1 MIYLFACDQHVLVAL
16 YILLFVLLFFLQQSL
31 SVIHRTVTNVL
42 RKDATGQN
50 GEQTSVD
57 SSAAQGFSPTLSN
70 PSQTESTVHDSTVGQ
85 ADSMVNTE
93 DLFNVLNKDKLYIYI
108 YEKKLYI

>member
-1 MIYLFACDQHVLVAL
+1 M
-16 YILLFVLLFFLQQSL
+16 
-31 SVIHRTVTNVL
+31 SVIPRTVTNVL

-57 SSAAQGFSPTLSN
+57 NSPAQGFSPTLSN
-70 PSQTESTVHDSTVGQ
+70 PSQTESAVHDSTVGQ
-85 ADSMVNTE
+85 PDCKVNTA
-93 DLFNVLNKDKLYIYI
+93 DLFNVLNKDKLYVYI